1 LGEKEGSV
9 MKKLL
14 ALLFLGVF
22 LMGCGAAAT
31 QSEFWQHSSMYK
43 NWDHMRYSLTG
54 YTNPTAETGE
64 MSQDQGWWG
73 IDVPYIPAK

>member
-1 LGEKEGSV
+1 

-22 LMGCGAAAT
+22 FMGCGATAT

-43 NWDHMRYSLTG
+43 NWDHMKYSWTG
-54 YTNPTAETGE
+54 YTTPTAETGK
-64 MSQDQGWWG
+64 MSQEQGWWG
-73 IDVPYIPAK
+73 IETPYIPAK

>member
-1 LGEKEGSV
+1 
-9 MKKLL
+9 
-14 ALLFLGVF
+14 
-22 LMGCGAAAT
+22 
-31 QSEFWQHSSMYK
+31 MYK